1 MMNIIHVVKDAQTV
15 HMVVCNQN
23 MYLPSIEVNKKLVI
37 VIVSCNN
44 N

>member
-1 MMNIIHVVKDAQTV
+1 MMNIIHVVKDAQIV
-15 HMVVCNQN
+15 HMVAFNQN